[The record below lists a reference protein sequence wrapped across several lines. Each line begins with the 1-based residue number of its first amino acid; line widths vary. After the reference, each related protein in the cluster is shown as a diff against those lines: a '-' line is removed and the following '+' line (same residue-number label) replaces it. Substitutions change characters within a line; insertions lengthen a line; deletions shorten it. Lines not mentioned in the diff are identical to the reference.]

1 MFDVSV
7 IIASYNSAQWLPST
21 IESLQKA
28 ALHTTYKLEIVV
40 VDDGSTDD
48 TKDVLE
54 EISSSSAIPIK
65 IVSQP
70 NQGRF
75 LARWAGVQA
84 SSGTNLLIFDSRIL
98 MGEYSLNALEIKRK
112 EFRTSTAWN
121 AHVNTDGE
129 APLVGRF
136 WEVPTHIF
144 WGGYLARPK
153 TTVLNAEN
161 FDYVPK
167 GTTCFFVPK
176 ESFVKACEAAWPEDN
191 SHLVSDDTKILRELL
206 SQTEIV
212 IEPTFVA
219 IYRPRTTVRAFLKHA
234 FDRGT
239 LFVDSYAGTS
249 VFRSIVLLALATA
262 PLWLSSV
269 FVLLFAVA
277 PQMLPWALG
286 MLLVAVFVV
295 PAALALRNRC
305 SIRAVAGFVLY
316 LIPFAAVFWA
326 GLLRG
331 VFVHRSAFTR
341 TQGNASN

>member
-1 MFDVSV
+1 MLDVSI
-7 IIASYNSAQWLPST
+7 IIASYNSAKWLPST
-21 IESLQKA
+21 IASLQKA
-28 ALHTTYKLEIVV
+28 AVHSSYKLEIVV

-48 TKDVLE
+48 TNNVLA
-54 EISSSSAIPIK
+54 EISSSSSIPIN
-65 IVSQP
+65 IISQP

-84 SSGTNLLIFDSRIL
+84 SRGKNLLIFDSRIL
-98 MGEYSLNALEIKRK
+98 MGEYSLSALEMKRK
-112 EFRTSTAWN
+112 EFSTSTAWN
-121 AHVNTDGE
+121 AHVNTDEE

-144 WGGYLARPK
+144 WGGYLAKPT
-153 TTVLNAEN
+153 TTVLDAKN

-176 ESFVKACEAAWPEDN
+176 ELFVEACEAAWPEDN

-206 SQTEIV
+206 SITEIV

-219 IYRPRTTVRAFLKHA
+219 IYRPRTTVSAFLKHA

-249 VFRSIVLLALATA
+249 VSRSIVLLALASA
-262 PLWLSSV
+262 PIWLAAILIILV
-269 FVLLFAVA
+269 AVS
-277 PQMLPWALG
+277 PQMLTWVFAILFI
-286 MLLVAVFVV
+286 AVFIL

-305 SIRAVAGFVLY
+305 SLRAVAGFVLY

-331 VFVHRSAFTR
+331 VVVHRSAFTR

>member
-1 MFDVSV
+1 MVDVSV

-28 ALHTTYKLEIVV
+28 ALHTSYKLEIVV

-48 TKDVLE
+48 TNNVLVE
-54 EISSSSAIPIK
+54 LASSSSIPIK

-98 MGEYSLNALEIKRK
+98 MGEYSLKALENKRK
-112 EFRTSTAWN
+112 EFSSSFAWN
-121 AHVNTDGE
+121 AHVNTDE
-129 APLVGRF
+129 DAPLVGRF

-144 WGGYLARPK
+144 WGGYLAEPK
-153 TTVLNAEN
+153 TTVLNSEN

-176 ESFVKACEAAWPEDN
+176 EAFVTACEAAWPEDN

-206 SQTEIV
+206 TITEIV

-219 IYRPRTTVRAFLKHA
+219 IYRPRTRVKAFLKHA
-234 FDRGT
+234 YDRGT

-249 VFRSIVLLALATA
+249 ILRSIVLLALASA
-262 PLWLSSV
+262 PLWLASI
-269 FVLLFAVA
+269 FIVLTVVA
-277 PQMLPWALG
+277 PQTILWVLIIF
-286 MLLVAVFVV
+286 LVAAFIV
-295 PAALALRNRC
+295 PSALALRNSC
-305 SIRAVAGFVLY
+305 PLRAVSGFVLY
-316 LIPFAAVFWA
+316 LIPFAVVFWA

-331 VFVHRSAFTR
+331 VLVHRSAFTR